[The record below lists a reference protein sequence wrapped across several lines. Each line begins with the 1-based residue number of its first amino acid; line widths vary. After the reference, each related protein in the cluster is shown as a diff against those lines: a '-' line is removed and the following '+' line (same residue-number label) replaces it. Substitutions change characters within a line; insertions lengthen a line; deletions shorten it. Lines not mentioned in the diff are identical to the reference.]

1 MIHLGK
7 EREWYGESDGEP
19 DDRGAPFV
27 FDSLDEKHGY
37 IYWVKLNGGWRLT
50 TDLEGKYIKGLNLVS
65 ETNIV
70 NTFGK
75 IEYYNR
81 YKSPDAR
88 NVLRKALN
96 EELASLNIKV
106 LNLQYELRNLKE

>member
-7 EREWYGESDGEP
+7 EREWYGEADVE
-19 DDRGAPFV
+19 GAPFI

-70 NTFGK
+70 NTFGE
-75 IEYYNR
+75 IEYYNK
-81 YKSPDAR
+81 YKTPDSR

-96 EELASLNIKV
+96 EELIKLNVKA
-106 LNLQYELRNLKE
+106 LDLEHKLRNLKE